1 MIGFRPSLHI
11 PITFS
16 GYYTICSHMKEV
28 TYSLTSQTHVTN
40 PSYCGSL
47 SVSKHSALGLVIGLA
62 CETRKAIMVNE
73 CKCCITHQQNFIL
86 HADGGPD
93 YAHEATG
100 FPTWHRLFLLWFERE
115 MQHFLNDD
123 NFTVHYWDWRDPD
136 QRTSLFESNRLGAHH
151 PQNSTVTG
159 DLVNGWRT
167 ICWYNGSGGVSRPSA
182 NQNICDPRND
192 TGPIQRCP
200 DKERCAANYT
210 GWPTYQ
216 DVQDAVNMT
225 QYDMPDYNA
234 FSTGFRNYMEGFLV
248 VGQCDNETDRG
259 RDLCNN
265 KIIDGTKEKV
275 QRLLHNTVSCE
286 LCVVNN

>member
-1 MIGFRPSLHI
+1 M
-11 PITFS
+11 
-16 GYYTICSHMKEV
+16 
-28 TYSLTSQTHVTN
+28 
-40 PSYCGSL
+40 
-47 SVSKHSALGLVIGLA
+47 A
-62 CETRKAIMVNE
+62 NE

-123 NFTVHYWDWRDPD
+123 TFTVHYWDWRDPD
-136 QRTSLFESNRLGAHH
+136 QRASLFESNRLGAHYL
-151 PQNSTVTG
+151 QTSAVTG
-159 DLVNGWRT
+159 DLVNGWQT
-167 ICWYNGSGGVSRPSA
+167 ICWYDGSGGVSRPSA
-182 NQNICDPRND
+182 NQNICDPKND
-192 TGPIQRCP
+192 TGPLQRCP

-216 DVQDAVNMT
+216 DVQDAVYMT
-225 QYDMPDYNA
+225 QYDIPDYNA
-234 FSTGFRNYMEGFLV
+234 FSTTGFRNYMEGFLV
-248 VGQCDNETDRG
+248 VDQCDNKTDRG

-265 KIIDGTKEKV
+265 KTIDGITKMV